1 LGAIGSARGGGG
13 VGEDGGAIV
22 VASLMTRCLSAS
34 GVDAMCVVGGVLVG
48 ILDVTLSML
57 KA

>member
-1 LGAIGSARGGGG
+1 LGAIRSARGGGG

-22 VASLMTRCLSAS
+22 VASLVTRCLS
-34 GVDAMCVVGGVLVG
+34 AMCVVGGVLVG